1 MTPRLYP
8 RAWAGFALPACLAAA
23 DLTLPSFRRQ
33 HLEPYY
39 WSEGAALGDL
49 NRDGRPDAIYGPYW
63 WEGPDF
69 IRRHEIYPP
78 VRTTTVTDPDGT
90 ARTFPGYEG
99 GLGRKNAYSTDNFF
113 AFVHDFDGD
122 GWNDLLTYGL
132 PHTPAYLYLN
142 PAGRAQPWSRHT
154 VLDEVDNESPTFTDL
169 TGDGRPEIVCV
180 NGGNFGYAEPDRA
193 NPTARWRFTP
203 ITRGGNWPRYTH
215 GLGVGDV
222 NGDGRPDVLFKDG
235 WFEQPASL
243 ADRPAWRQHQT
254 FFAPAAA
261 QMYAYDV
268 NGDGRADVITALAAH
283 GFGLAWYEQRAERDA
298 AGSPVFKLHLFMN
311 RQPSENRY
319 GVVFSEIHAVELVDV
334 DGDGL
339 KDIVTGKCFW
349 AHGPT
354 GAPEANAPAVLY
366 WFRLV
371 RRGDGTVDWV
381 PHLIDD
387 NSGVGRQVGLGDVNG
402 DGRPDVIIGNK
413 KGAFVFTHLARQ
425 VSRAEW
431 EAVRPKVLFPD
442 AEKHALTA
450 RDVVVHTQ
458 RAADVARARA
468 AAVDNPPLPGGG
480 VLPIGRDG
488 RPLNTDFET
497 GDLRDWTPA
506 GPAFARQPVLGDAVL
521 ARRPPMR
528 SAHVGRYWIGTYENG
543 LGDGATGT
551 LTSPPFRITQPW
563 AVFLLAAG
571 PFDSTR
577 VELLAGADD
586 RVLAAITGLDARRWS
601 AAVRNTETLTP
612 VVLDLRAWQGR
623 EVRLRLVDEQ
633 AGGAWGHLNFD
644 DFRLYAQKPALPGAV
659 EAAPA
664 PRPEPAR

>member
-1 MTPRLYP
+1 MAGRKSSASTGATSATPRPTGPIPP
-8 RAWAGFALPACLAAA
+8 R
-23 DLTLPSFRRQ
+23 
-33 HLEPYY
+33 
-39 WSEGAALGDL
+39 
-49 NRDGRPDAIYGPYW
+49 
-63 WEGPDF
+63 
-69 IRRHEIYPP
+69 
-78 VRTTTVTDPDGT
+78 
-90 ARTFPGYEG
+90 
-99 GLGRKNAYSTDNFF
+99 
-113 AFVHDFDGD
+113 
-122 GWNDLLTYGL
+122 
-132 PHTPAYLYLN
+132 
-142 PAGRAQPWSRHT
+142 
-154 VLDEVDNESPTFTDL
+154 
-169 TGDGRPEIVCV
+169 
-180 NGGNFGYAEPDRA
+180 NGK
-193 NPTARWRFTP
+193 FTP
-203 ITRGGNWPRYTH
+203 ITAGGNWQRYTH

-243 ADRPAWRQHQT
+243 AGQPAWRLHKV

-268 NGDGRADVITALAAH
+268 NGDGRTDVITALAAH
-283 GFGLAWYEQRAERDA
+283 GFGFAWYEQLAARDDQ
-298 AGSPVFKLHLFMN
+298 GSPTFRPHIFLN

-387 NSGVGRQVGLGDVNG
+387 DSGVGRQVGLGDVNG

-413 KGAFVFTHLARQ
+413 KGAFVFTNVPRR
-425 VSRAEW
+425 VTRAEW
-431 EAVRPKVLFPD
+431 EAAQPKVLFPD

-458 RAADVARARA
+458 RAADVAKARA
-468 AAVDNPPLPGGG
+468 AAVENPPLPGGG
-480 VLPIGRDG
+480 VLPAGRDG
-488 RPLNTDFET
+488 RALNTDFET

-506 GPAFARQPVLGDAVL
+506 GSAFTRQPVLGDAVA
-521 ARRPPMR
+521 ARRAPMESR
-528 SAHVGRYWIGTYENG
+528 HVGRYWIGTYENG

-551 LTSPPFRITQPW
+551 LLSQPFRVTQPW
-563 AVFLLAAG
+563 AAFVLAAG
-571 PFDSTR
+571 PFETTR
-577 VELLAGADD
+577 VELLDAADG
-586 RVLAAITGLDARRWS
+586 RVLAKLSGGDVRRL
-601 AAVRNTETLTP
+601 APATRNTETLAP
-612 VVLDLRAWQGR
+612 VVWDLQPWQGR
-623 EVRLRLVDEQ
+623 EVQLRLVDGQEV
-633 AGGAWGHLNFD
+633 GAWGHLNFD

-659 EAAPA
+659 EAGRTAD
-664 PRPEPAR
+664 R